1 MNAAHS
7 ESYRWLI
14 KQEAWRDLSEVMEK
28 IIQDSTRELDTIPV
42 EQMSIAVA
50 AHGRGMRDAVARLRH
65 HVDYRVN
72 GGPKP

>member
-1 MNAAHS
+1 MSTPNS

-14 KQEAWRDLSEVMEK
+14 KQEAWRELNEVMEK
-28 IIQDSTRELDTIPV
+28 IILDSTRELDTIPV
-42 EQMSIAVA
+42 EQMSITVA